1 VTGLRLAGSTVA
13 IALSIGGCGSDGKT
27 STDSSPRAATST
39 TAAAQATGPR
49 LRGADY
55 AFNLASGW
63 SDTTKRHATTGGVDR
78 TFAKRVP
85 HAVAVVAMLK
95 APSGQSISKLLR
107 AKAKR
112 ETAGAH
118 ATAVTATRPLKLSG
132 ASAITYQYRATT
144 RAGSK
149 IQARQVL
156 AVHKGR
162 LHVITLIAARS
173 QFATADNA
181 LGAMLGTWR
190 WTA

>member
-1 VTGLRLAGSTVA
+1 MTRLHVLGSTVA
-13 IALSIGGCGSDGKT
+13 IVLLIGGCGSDGRT
-27 STDSSPRAATST
+27 STDASPRAAATTTGST
-39 TAAAQATGPR
+39 RNAGAP

-55 AFNLASGW
+55 TLKLAPGW
-63 SDTTKRHATTGGVDR
+63 SDTTKSDATTGGVDR

-85 HAVAVVAMLK
+85 HAVAVIAMLK
-95 APSGQSISKLLR
+95 APSGQSTSKLLR
-107 AKAKR
+107 ARAKR
-112 ETAGAH
+112 ETTGAH

-132 ASAITYQYRATT
+132 DSAITYQYRATT

-156 AVHKGR
+156 AIHKGR

-173 QFATADNA
+173 QFASADTA